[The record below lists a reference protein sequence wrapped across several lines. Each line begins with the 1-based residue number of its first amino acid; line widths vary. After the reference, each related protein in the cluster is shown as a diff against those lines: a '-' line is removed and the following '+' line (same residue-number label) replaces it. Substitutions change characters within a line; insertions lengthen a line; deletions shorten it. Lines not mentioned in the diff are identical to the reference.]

1 MAIHHYRKKTGKEAL
16 PVKWIQIILFVLT
29 VNGLFILL
37 SIRFNDIIR
46 IIDNPRRSTLQDDLD
61 VLLGK
66 PAKGFF
72 NRETLEIEQLLKAT
86 GRENRFALIKRSSI
100 LLFALGAVAALLL
113 NNPFLIPIL
122 GAGFAFAPVWYLRS
136 TAASYKK
143 HLNEE
148 LESAISV
155 ITTSYLRSGDLLK
168 SVREN
173 IPYLNPPVKSHFEA
187 FLTESEMLNANMI
200 STINSLKMKIPNR
213 IYHEWCNT
221 LIQCQSD
228 RSMKNTLSFTVQKFS
243 DVRIIQSE
251 LEAIINEP
259 KKEAFTMMLLVIAN
273 IPLLYFLNQS
283 WFKTLL
289 FTTPGK
295 ITLAI
300 CAALILFSFTRVMQL
315 CRPVDYKT

>member
-1 MAIHHYRKKTGKEAL
+1 M
-16 PVKWIQIILFVLT
+16 
-29 VNGLFILL
+29 
-37 SIRFNDIIR
+37 
-46 IIDNPRRSTLQDDLD
+46 DNPRKSTLQDDLD

-86 GRENRFALIKRSSI
+86 GRENRFALVKRASI

-122 GAGFAFAPVWYLRS
+122 GVGFAFAPVWYLRS

-143 HLNEE
+143 YLNEE

-187 FLTESEMLNANMI
+187 FITESEMLNANMI

>member
-1 MAIHHYRKKTGKEAL
+1 M
-16 PVKWIQIILFVLT
+16 
-29 VNGLFILL
+29 
-37 SIRFNDIIR
+37 
-46 IIDNPRRSTLQDDLD
+46 DNPRRSTLQDDLD

-72 NRETLEIEQLLKAT
+72 NRETLEIEHLLKAT
-86 GRENRFALIKRSSI
+86 GRENRFALVKRASI

>member
-1 MAIHHYRKKTGKEAL
+1 M
-16 PVKWIQIILFVLT
+16 
-29 VNGLFILL
+29 
-37 SIRFNDIIR
+37 
-46 IIDNPRRSTLQDDLD
+46 DNPRRSTLQDDLD

-86 GRENRFALIKRSSI
+86 GRENRFALVKRASI

-187 FLTESEMLNANMI
+187 FITESEMLNANMI

-213 IYHEWCNT
+213 IYHVWCNT

-295 ITLAI
+295 ITLAL

>member
-1 MAIHHYRKKTGKEAL
+1 M
-16 PVKWIQIILFVLT
+16 
-29 VNGLFILL
+29 
-37 SIRFNDIIR
+37 
-46 IIDNPRRSTLQDDLD
+46 DNPRRSTLQDDLN

-86 GRENRFALIKRSSI
+86 GRENRFALVKRASV

-148 LESAISV
+148 LETAISV

-173 IPYLNPPVKSHFEA
+173 IPYLNPPVKSHFES
-187 FLTESEMLNANMI
+187 FLMESEMLNANMI

-243 DVRIIQSE
+243 DVRIMQSE

-259 KKEAFTMMLLVIAN
+259 KKEAFTMIFLVMAN
-273 IPLLYFLNQS
+273 IPLLYVLNQS

-295 ITLAI
+295 ITLAL
-300 CAALILFSFTRVMQL
+300 CAALILFSVTRVMQL
-315 CRPVDYKT
+315 SRPVDYKV

>member
-1 MAIHHYRKKTGKEAL
+1 M
-16 PVKWIQIILFVLT
+16 
-29 VNGLFILL
+29 
-37 SIRFNDIIR
+37 
-46 IIDNPRRSTLQDDLD
+46 DNPRRSTLQDDLD

-86 GRENRFALIKRSSI
+86 GRENRFALVKRASI

-155 ITTSYLRSGDLLK
+155 ITTSYLRSGELLK

-187 FLTESEMLNANMI
+187 FITESEMLNANMI

-295 ITLAI
+295 ITLAL

>member
-1 MAIHHYRKKTGKEAL
+1 M
-16 PVKWIQIILFVLT
+16 KWIQIILFVLT

-37 SIRFNDIIR
+37 SIRFNDFIR
-46 IIDNPRRSTLQDDLD
+46 IMDNPRRSTLQDDLD

-86 GRENRFALIKRSSI
+86 GRENRFALVKRISI
-100 LLFALGAVAALLL
+100 LLFALGATAALLL

-122 GAGFAFAPVWYLRS
+122 GTGFAFAPVWYLRS

-148 LESAISV
+148 LETAISV
-155 ITTSYLRSGDLLK
+155 ITTSYLRSEDLLK

-187 FLTESEMLNANMI
+187 FLTESEMLNSNMI

-228 RSMKNTLSFTVQKFS
+228 RSMKNTLSFSVQKFS

-259 KKEAFTMMLLVIAN
+259 KKEAFTMIFLVMAN
-273 IPLLYFLNQS
+273 IPLLYVLNQS
-283 WFKTLL
+283 WFRTLL

-300 CAALILFSFTRVMQL
+300 CAALILFSITRVMQL
-315 CRPVDYKT
+315 SRPVDYKA